1 MAQLNA
7 ILERA
12 QALADNENFEDA
24 YNVLTA
30 AYNQGKDN
38 AEFLEKIALAAQT
51 LEKTEEATKYW
62 EELIEIAP
70 NSIVAYS
77 ELQDIYNETNRYK
90 YYLTRAKIK
99 TLNNQVAQA
108 IPDYKK
114 AVDNTQDETEKN
126 EAGLLMAKAYEFIGK
141 NMNAIDEYYKI
152 VPHSKTADI
161 YIKIADLY
169 IKEKDKYSAIN
180 SLEQGLEHFSEDNR
194 LKDIL
199 AKLYI
204 ETGDAEKASK
214 YVVSDL
220 LKIKIKLM
228 QDNNAEAFELLQNIS
243 DKNNSEY
250 YKLLAEYYFNNSDWE
265 NCNEA
270 INNFAKFE
278 PNHPLIYQMRS
289 LVCERNNKMHDAHVN
304 RAKMYLAKGQEDVAM
319 HEYLQAHRFDEKN
332 IQTIE
337 DIIKIC
343 EQSGEKHTAS
353 EFYEKLL
360 KIDPKNERAL
370 IKTGDFYF
378 DLGEYNTASDFYEKA
393 VEISRN
399 PEVYLKA
406 GKCFEKIKREGIAKE
421 YYQKYLDKAPMKA
434 DNVEYELI
442 KQKVQKL
449 SDKNVETEDEG
460 LLEKIFNFFQRK

>member
-70 NSIVAYS
+70 NSMVAYS

-180 SLEQGLEHFSEDNR
+180 SL
-194 LKDIL
+194 
-199 AKLYI
+199 
-204 ETGDAEKASK
+204 AECSC
-214 YVVSDL
+214 V
-220 LKIKIKLM
+220 
-228 QDNNAEAFELLQNIS
+228 QDSRVQEAG
-243 DKNNSEY
+243 
-250 YKLLAEYYFNNSDWE
+250 
-265 NCNEA
+265 
-270 INNFAKFE
+270 
-278 PNHPLIYQMRS
+278 R
-289 LVCERNNKMHDAHVN
+289 
-304 RAKMYLAKGQEDVAM
+304 G
-319 HEYLQAHRFDEKN
+319 
-332 IQTIE
+332 
-337 DIIKIC
+337 
-343 EQSGEKHTAS
+343 
-353 EFYEKLL
+353 
-360 KIDPKNERAL
+360 
-370 IKTGDFYF
+370 
-378 DLGEYNTASDFYEKA
+378 
-393 VEISRN
+393 
-399 PEVYLKA
+399 
-406 GKCFEKIKREGIAKE
+406 
-421 YYQKYLDKAPMKA
+421 
-434 DNVEYELI
+434 
-442 KQKVQKL
+442 
-449 SDKNVETEDEG
+449 
-460 LLEKIFNFFQRK
+460 